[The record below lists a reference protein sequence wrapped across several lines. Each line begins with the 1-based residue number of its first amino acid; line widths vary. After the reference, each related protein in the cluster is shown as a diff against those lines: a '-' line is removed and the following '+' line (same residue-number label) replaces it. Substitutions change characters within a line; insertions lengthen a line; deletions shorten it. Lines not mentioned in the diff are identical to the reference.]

1 MNRFTR
7 YAIIAVSVLIIG
19 WVGFGKVL
27 GRSANDNTYKSL
39 IVYSEVLQK
48 IQQDYVDEPNMHLVT
63 AGSLHGLLESLDS
76 ESSYLTPR
84 EYTEY
89 QQKSSSTA
97 IGETGLNLSKRFG
110 YIIVTSVLPDTSTE
124 KAGLHSG
131 DILESIA
138 GFTTREMSVGQAKNL
153 LAGQPG
159 TGVKVGV
166 IRRGKTDPE
175 EVEVVREKLSTPKLI
190 AQRVD
195 SETLALRFPTLDAGR
210 ADEVRTR
217 LLDAQKQG
225 VSRVILDLRECGRG
239 PVSEAI
245 AIARLFVS
253 SGQLLALRGQTI
265 PTQVFSADAS
275 KVVWKGPVSIL
286 MDGTTTGAAEVLA
299 ASLANTKRGD
309 LVGDRTF
316 GLASEQKL
324 IPLDDGAAL
333 FLTVA
338 NYYNADGKSI
348 LEEGVTPTEV
358 VARLCRL
365 RRRFRRWRR
374 RDHYPRHAQGLH
386 HRSASP
392 FFRGSR
398 SSQGP
403 RTSEESGEESR
414 LVLSCPSS
422 LRARGNTLNSP

>member
-7 YAIIAVSVLIIG
+7 YAIIAVSVLIIA

-39 IVYSEVLQK
+39 VVYSEVLQK

-63 AGSLHGLLESLDS
+63 AGSLHGLLESLDP

-84 EYTEY
+84 EYAEY
-89 QQKSSSTA
+89 KQKTA
-97 IGETGLNLSKRFG
+97 NAAASDTGVNLSKRFG
-110 YIIVTSVLPDTSTE
+110 YVIVTSVLPDSSAE
-124 KAGLHSG
+124 KAGLRSG

-153 LAGQPG
+153 LAGQLG

-175 EVEVVREKLSTPKLI
+175 EVEVVREKPSTPKLI

-195 SETLALRFPTLDAGR
+195 NDTLALRFPSLDSGR

-225 VSRVILDLRECGRG
+225 VTRIILDLRDCGRG
-239 PVSEAI
+239 PITEAI
-245 AIARLFVS
+245 AIARLFVPT
-253 SGQLLALRGQTI
+253 GRLIALRGQTSPEQDFTAD
-265 PTQVFSADAS
+265 PT
-275 KVVWKGPVSIL
+275 KVIWRGPVSVL

-324 IPLDDGAAL
+324 IPLEDGAAL

-338 NYYNADGKSI
+338 NYYNEDGKSI
-348 LEEGVTPTEV
+348 LEEGVTPTEIV
-358 VARLCRL
+358 RA
-365 RRRFRRWRR
+365 
-374 RDHYPRHAQGLH
+374 
-386 HRSASP
+386 SAAS
-392 FFRGSR
+392 GDDGDDGEDA
-398 SSQGP
+398 SSSTPGTPKDSSLGP
-403 RTSEESGEESR
+403 RPLSSDDP
-414 LVLSCPSS
+414 VLRKA
-422 LRARGNTLNSP
+422 LELLKSPVKKAA